1 MIQFCFLYYTIRFV
15 LIEILFRKQQYI
27 YKKIE
32 NITYK
37 RYFFDVVDFSESLIG
52 LIGARGIGKTTFL
65 LQYLRSLDIAEE
77 KKLYFSVDSIMT
89 SNMKLFD
96 IAEDFYNIGG
106 KVLVI
111 DEIHKYKDFEIEL
124 KEIYDFLDLKV
135 IFSGSSAIVLE
146 HKKAD
151 MSRRAMIY
159 RLKGLSFREFLELK
173 LGKRFKSFT
182 LDEILNDHIKR
193 TQDIAK
199 KIKPLEHFK
208 EYLKFGYYPFYFETK
223 ESYCIKLEETINTVI
238 ESDLPIVFNIEPAN
252 IHKLKQLTAYICGAK
267 PYELNITSLAQ
278 KIGINRKTLYLYI
291 YYLTLGNIFS
301 RLETKGKGDNIF
313 SKPAKLYLNNPNL
326 NNCYCQD
333 SEMGTIREEF
343 FLNML
348 SLNHKLLYPKKGDFV
363 VDGRYTIEIG
373 GKNKGFEQ
381 IKDIPNSFIAADDI
395 EVGFGSKIPLWLFGF
410 LY

>member
-1 MIQFCFLYYTIRFV
+1 MLD
-15 LIEILFRKQQYI
+15 ILFRKQSYI

-32 NITYK
+32 NISYK
-37 RYFFDVVDFSESLIG
+37 RYFFDFVDFNEKLIG

-65 LQYLRSLDIAEE
+65 LQYLKSLDVEDD
-77 KKLYFSVDSIMT
+77 KKLYFSVDSIIT
-89 SNMKLFD
+89 SNLKLFD
-96 IAEDFYNIGG
+96 IAEDFYNQGG

-135 IFSGSSAIVLE
+135 LFSGSSAIVLE

-151 MSRRAMIY
+151 LSRRALVY

-173 LGKRFKSFT
+173 LDRKFNSYK
-182 LDEILNDHIKR
+182 LEDILQNH
-193 TQDIAK
+193 TQISYDITK
-199 KIKPLEHFK
+199 KIKPLEHFR

-223 ESYCIKLEETINTVI
+223 SSYCIKLEETINTVI
-238 ESDLPIVFNIEPAN
+238 ESDLPIIFNIEPSN
-252 IHKLKQLTAYICGAK
+252 IHKLKQLTAYICSSK
-267 PYELNITSLAQ
+267 PYELNLTNLAK
-278 KIGINRKTLYLYI
+278 KIGINRKTLYQYI

-301 RLETKGKGDNIF
+301 RLEAKGKGDNIF

-333 SEMGTIREEF
+333 SEVGTIREEF
-343 FLNML
+343 FFNMI
-348 SLNHKLLYPKKGDFV
+348 SLNHVALYPKLGDFLL
-363 VDGRYTIEIG
+363 DNRYIFEIG
-373 GKNKGFEQ
+373 GKNKSFTQ
-381 IKDIPNSFIAADDI
+381 IKDMKDSYVVADDI
-395 EVGFGSKIPLWLFGF
+395 EVGFKNKIPLWLFGF